1 MSPRIGLD
9 LLTIVQSAAEIA
21 DEKGLN
27 EVTLSSLSQ
36 KLGIRSPS
44 LYNHV
49 DGLSGLK
56 MKLAI
61 HGLKSL
67 HEKLMRA
74 AVGRSGDE
82 AVLSVGRAYIEFA
95 RLHPG
100 LYEATLSA
108 NSSSE
113 DAELH
118 AVSEEIVQLMIAIL
132 QAYDVNK
139 DTSIHMV
146 RGLRSILHG
155 FASLERAGGFGLP
168 VNLDDSVEMVLRTFL
183 SGFRNSIKPKQ

>member
-9 LLTIVQSAAEIA
+9 LHTILQSAAEIA

-27 EVTLSSLSQ
+27 EVTLASLSQ

-56 MKLAI
+56 LKLAF
-61 HGLKSL
+61 HGLKNL
-67 HEKLMRA
+67 YEKLMRA

-100 LYEATLSA
+100 LYEATLS
-108 NSSSE
+108 SQHGSE
-113 DAELH
+113 DADLNM
-118 AVSEEIVQLMIAIL
+118 VSEEIVQLMIDIM
-132 QAYDVNK
+132 QAYNVEK
-139 DTSIHMV
+139 DIAIHMV

-155 FASLERAGGFGLP
+155 FASLERVGGFGLP
-168 VNLDDSVEMVLRTFL
+168 VNLDDSVEMVLRTYL
-183 SGFRNSIKPKQ
+183 SGFRHSNKPES